1 MEIGK
6 VLDQDGQQVLV
17 KYGNN
22 CVKGLSMPTVVIKKC
37 LQQLK
42 PQWSTKI
49 NRAKSDK
56 RKTQQ
61 PYYFRIGIRG

>member
-6 VLDQDGQQVLV
+6 VLDQDGQQVLA

-22 CVKGLSMPTVVIKKC
+22 CVRVYPYRQSLLKKC